1 MFDESMRGVMDR
13 LETEEA
19 DEAGAFMGTARVIPV
34 SVVKP
39 AIESQAARK
48 WCELYAGGPGL
59 DAAIDAMMNPPK
71 GHES

>member
-1 MFDESMRGVMDR
+1 MDCYVISVCHTQRRHRIGV
-13 LETEEA
+13 
-19 DEAGAFMGTARVIPV
+19 
-34 SVVKP
+34 
-39 AIESQAARK
+39 K